1 MRRATWSLPLSYRKG
16 KGGISMVLDQIKG
29 KVVVSCQ
36 ALPEEPLH
44 SSYIMPRMAVAAK
57 QGGAAGIRAQSVE
70 DINAIMEVCDL
81 PMIGI
86 IKRNYPDSDVYIT
99 ASMKE
104 IEELLTTKC
113 QIIAL
118 DATDRPRPNGEKTE
132 DLVARIHEA
141 GRLAMADCSTYEEC
155 AKAQEIGF
163 DIISTTLCGY
173 TPYSKKVDGP
183 NFELLKKC
191 VDTLTVPVIA
201 EGKINTP
208 EDLRRVYEEC
218 GVFSAVVG
226 GAITRPQQITA
237 RFVGA
242 LKKEG

>member
-16 KGGISMVLDQIKG
+16 KGGISMELDQIKG

-44 SSYIMPRMAVAAK
+44 SSYIMSRMAVAAK

>member
-1 MRRATWSLPLSYRKG
+1 
-16 KGGISMVLDQIKG
+16 MVLDQIKG
-29 KVVVSCQ
+29 KLVVSCQ

-44 SSYIMPRMAVAAK
+44 SSYIMSRMAVAAK

-81 PMIGI
+81 PLIGI

-141 GRLAMADCSTYEEC
+141 GRLAMADCSTYGEC
-155 AKAQEIGF
+155 VKAQEIGF
-163 DIISTTLCGY
+163 DIVSTTLCGY

>member
-44 SSYIMPRMAVAAK
+44 SSYIMSRMAVAAK

-113 QIIAL
+113 QIISL